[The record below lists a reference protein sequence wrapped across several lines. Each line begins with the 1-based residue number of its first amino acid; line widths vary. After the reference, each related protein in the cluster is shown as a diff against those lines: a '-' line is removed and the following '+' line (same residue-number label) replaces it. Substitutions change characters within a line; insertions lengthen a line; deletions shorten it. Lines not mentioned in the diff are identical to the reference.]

1 MLWIHSGT
9 LQSTKEEDLHG
20 YGMKSMQRV
29 VDKYNGYLAY
39 FKEDKEFILQ
49 IVLIC
54 IETI

>member
-1 MLWIHSGT
+1 
-9 LQSTKEEDLHG
+9 
-20 YGMKSMQRV
+20 MKSMQRV